1 MPCVFL
7 SRPSSVLPYSSRHA
21 YPAQAFPQ
29 QKASWLEEIST
40 MHDWV
45 VCCKSQKGREEI
57 RSFELSGKEIFLNY
71 YAKKK
76 TGSQKSAYKEVKMK
90 KNRSKKSAYRRQ
102 SVRYRSWQHQN
113 GSERGAVMQCFCTHA
128 LFVYGVTLITPV
140 PPLLPSAAIPR

>member
-1 MPCVFL
+1 MTWESL
-7 SRPSSVLPYSSRHA
+7 SE
-21 YPAQAFPQ
+21 Q
-29 QKASWLEEIST
+29 QKASWLEEIKT

-45 VCCKSQKGREEI
+45 VWCKSQKGREEI

-102 SVRYRSWQHQN
+102 SVRYRSWWNRATSKWQ
-113 GSERGAVMQCFCTHA
+113 
-128 LFVYGVTLITPV
+128 
-140 PPLLPSAAIPR
+140 